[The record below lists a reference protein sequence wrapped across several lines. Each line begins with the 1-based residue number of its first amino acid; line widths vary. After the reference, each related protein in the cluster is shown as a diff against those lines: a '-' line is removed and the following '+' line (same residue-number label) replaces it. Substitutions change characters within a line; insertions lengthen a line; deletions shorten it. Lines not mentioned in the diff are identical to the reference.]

1 MMNDK
6 THLTEWNRL
15 LDGSTVALYESLL
28 TKIENMRKAG
38 QDIYPSQKNIMRSI
52 ASLAPQNVKCVI
64 LGQDPYHEPNQAMGL
79 SFSVPD
85 GVKLPP
91 SLRNIFKELSTDLQ
105 VAIPQSGN
113 LSPWTRQG
121 VLLLNTLL
129 TVEAHKA
136 RSHKKLGWQTVT
148 SAIIKTTLTLPQP
161 TVYLC
166 WGKQAE
172 DVMDKLIQTT
182 DIQKPYSIIRSTHP
196 SPLSANNRKS
206 DVPAFMGSRPFSQA
220 NAFLEKYGV
229 EPIDWAL

>member
-1 MMNDK
+1 MNDK

-15 LDGSTVALYESLL
+15 LDDRTVALYESLL
-28 TKIENMRKAG
+28 IKIENMRKDG
-38 QDIYPSQKNIMRSI
+38 QEIFPSQENILRSI

-64 LGQDPYHEPNQAMGL
+64 IGQDPYHEPNQAMGL

-85 GVKLPP
+85 GMKLPP
-91 SLRNIFKELSTDLQ
+91 SLRNIFKELSADLQ
-105 VAIPQSGN
+105 VAIPKSGD
-113 LSPWTRQG
+113 LSPWMRQG

-136 RSHKKLGWQTVT
+136 LSHKKLGWQAVT
-148 SAIIKTTLTLPQP
+148 SAILKVTLTLPQP

-172 DVMDKLIQTT
+172 VVIDELVQTT
-182 DIQKPYSIIRSTHP
+182 DIQKPYCIIRSTHP

-206 DVPAFMGSRPFSQA
+206 DVPAFMGSRPFSLT
-220 NAFLEKYGV
+220 NTFLEKNGA
-229 EPIDWAL
+229 EPIDWSL